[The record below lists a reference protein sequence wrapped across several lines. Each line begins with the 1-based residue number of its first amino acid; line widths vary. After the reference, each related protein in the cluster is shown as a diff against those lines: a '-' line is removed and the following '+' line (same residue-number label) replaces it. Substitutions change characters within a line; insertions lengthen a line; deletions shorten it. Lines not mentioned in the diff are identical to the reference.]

1 MEPLGT
7 REMSSSYTRSGSTW
21 MTTVIFRD
29 ESERGLHRA
38 LTSCEGLRGA
48 REHRPACLLS
58 LGPPSL
64 RGWRHM

>member
-38 LTSCEGLRGA
+38 LTSCEAARGA
-48 REHRPACLLS
+48 
-58 LGPPSL
+58 
-64 RGWRHM
+64 